1 MDAYKSKY
9 TGEQIDAAVKSV
21 SAGGGLS
28 LVLTL

>member
-21 SAGGGLS
+21 SAGGGYLS
-28 LVLTL
+28 Y

>member
-21 SAGGGLS
+21 SAGGGCLS
-28 LVLTL
+28 Y